1 MPNPKSPLVS
11 YFSLFLE
18 SLTRKVK
25 FPLLYEPI
33 HSNSPVIQL
42 LLRIDFVPVSNIPD
56 TSKSAIQHDDILWI
70 MNPKHSLTTSSSKN
84 KEDNAI
90 RSRFFVSYFL
100 CFCFIHFYRLF
111 YCYAG
116 TGSGQIWCHQYLKPF
131 RCVCLH
137 FIVFVPFSLD
147 IILYLCI
154 CIFVFVHLYF
164 CICIFVFVVLWW
176 LADGR
181 VSAISKTLRLHR
193 RLHVLFKQEWECFGI
208 M

>member
-1 MPNPKSPLVS
+1 MIWRKKTFLCCWQIMMPNPKSPLVS

-70 MNPKHSLTTSSSKN
+70 MNPKHSLTTSNSKN
-84 KEDNAI
+84 KEDTAI

-100 CFCFIHFYRLF
+100 WVTFCVFVSFIFIDY
-111 YCYAG
+111 
-116 TGSGQIWCHQYLKPF
+116 
-131 RCVCLH
+131 
-137 FIVFVPFSLD
+137 FIVMPAQAQVRSGVINTLNPFVVCVYIL
-147 IILYLCI
+147 LYLS
-154 CIFVFVHLYF
+154 H
-164 CICIFVFVVLWW
+164 
-176 LADGR
+176 
-181 VSAISKTLRLHR
+181 SS
-193 RLHVLFKQEWECFGI
+193 
-208 M
+208 